1 MTGDE
6 VGNVVTGETMGE
18 IEDLT
23 RGPRYFK
30 NIDEVLPNFDPV
42 KEDISVNQWID
53 KIEEY
58 AEIYDWDDLAIRHF
72 GLSKLCGVARAWRDS
87 LPRQERKW
95 QDWCRLLRENFPC
108 QENRMA
114 ITLDAQNYK
123 RKSGQHIVEYFYEK
137 LARCNKAAMSEQ
149 ETIEWIVHGLNNNK
163 FRDHLGPLSR
173 YKRPSELLPDIKS
186 ASNYISD
193 TKDKVF
199 GKHFVSGNDKTN
211 TRGIPK
217 CYQCG
222 KEGHI
227 ARNCFSNKNKSV
239 TCFKCSKIGHYAKDC
254 GRFRETQSKSAVSS
268 SSTEGIK
275 VLQIGSDTHRK
286 YFKDALINGRPTK
299 CYIDLGSSCVTIRL
313 DLVEQMGYTYFE
325 TDLEPLVGYGQ
336 GVVKPIGMLTVDLTI
351 DDVTAK
357 VNAHV
362 VPNDSQLVPVLV
374 GHPYTEQ
381 PHVCIIS
388 TSDELMVRNGLSD
401 FFNVNEANDKKTHI
415 SSSKQVTIPSN
426 YLGHVSICSTVV
438 NETLCIEGGMRE
450 NGHVIPRCVIEVD
463 NEGKSALPVLN
474 LSNKPLVFKEGDRIT
489 RGEIS
494 KIAEVDGKR
503 EINDEPIS
511 YEDIHTD
518 LLEEDASVLLDMLNE
533 NKGLIA
539 KNLRQIGLTN
549 KIEMKIDLK
558 DETPV
563 YYRSYRMAITEKQ
576 QVKKIVEEL
585 KDADIIEDSNSPF
598 ASPVLLVK
606 KKTGDLRMCIDY
618 RALNKQTV
626 KDHYS
631 IPLIDDQLDRMCKM
645 KYFTS
650 LDLRSGYYQ
659 VPINKHC
666 RKKAAFVKTLLH
678 LGIDK
683 TLKPLKII
691 SDRGTA
697 FTSDCFKTFCD
708 LFGIQHVKIASSTPR
723 ANGQMERMNKII
735 TSCLATSVESEES
748 NDWDEKLF
756 QVQWAINSSVHS
768 VTKRSPN
775 EIVFSYKGF
784 GLEENPLTQEIIQ
797 LNSEIQFND
806 KAEEEEIQSLLRKN
820 QEKMKTQFD
829 KKRREPPTYSEK
841 DLVMVRCEAPSTGQ
855 SRKLTAKYRGPYEVV
870 KALDNDRYL
879 VQDIEGEQQSARIYK
894 GILPVDRLKLVPKSE

>member
-1 MTGDE
+1 MTTTAMATKIVRYLE
-6 VGNVVTGETMGE
+6 IPKISSNRLQCIVSVPKTKLTNFCQYRYEIMVVPAQELVLRLNGEE
-18 IEDLT
+18 
-23 RGPRYFK
+23 R
-30 NIDEVLPNFDPV
+30 NIL
-42 KEDISVNQWID
+42 ISALQ
-53 KIEEY
+53 EY
-58 AEIYDWDDLAIRHF
+58 Q
-72 GLSKLCGVARAWRDS
+72 SKLVKD
-87 LPRQERKW
+87 
-95 QDWCRLLRENFPC
+95 
-108 QENRMA
+108 
-114 ITLDAQNYK
+114 
-123 RKSGQHIVEYFYEK
+123 EYE
-137 LARCNKAAMSEQ
+137 
-149 ETIEWIVHGLNNNK
+149 
-163 FRDHLGPLSR
+163 
-173 YKRPSELLPDIKS
+173 
-186 ASNYISD
+186 
-193 TKDKVF
+193 
-199 GKHFVSGNDKTN
+199 
-211 TRGIPK
+211 
-217 CYQCG
+217 
-222 KEGHI
+222 
-227 ARNCFSNKNKSV
+227 
-239 TCFKCSKIGHYAKDC
+239 GHYAKDC

-438 NETLCIEGGMRE
+438 NETLCIEGGIRE

-474 LSNKPLVFKEGDRIT
+474 LSSKPLVFKEGDRIT
-489 RGEIS
+489 RGEIC

-533 NKGLIA
+533 NKG
-539 KNLRQIGLTN
+539 
-549 KIEMKIDLK
+549 
-558 DETPV
+558 
-563 YYRSYRMAITEKQ
+563 
-576 QVKKIVEEL
+576 
-585 KDADIIEDSNSPF
+585 
-598 ASPVLLVK
+598 
-606 KKTGDLRMCIDY
+606 
-618 RALNKQTV
+618 
-626 KDHYS
+626 
-631 IPLIDDQLDRMCKM
+631 
-645 KYFTS
+645 
-650 LDLRSGYYQ
+650 
-659 VPINKHC
+659 
-666 RKKAAFVKTLLH
+666 
-678 LGIDK
+678 
-683 TLKPLKII
+683 
-691 SDRGTA
+691 
-697 FTSDCFKTFCD
+697 
-708 LFGIQHVKIASSTPR
+708 
-723 ANGQMERMNKII
+723 
-735 TSCLATSVESEES
+735 
-748 NDWDEKLF
+748 
-756 QVQWAINSSVHS
+756 
-768 VTKRSPN
+768 
-775 EIVFSYKGF
+775 F

-806 KAEEEEIQSLLRKN
+806 EAEEEEIQSLLRKN

-841 DLVMVRCEAPSTGQ
+841 DLVMMNIESI
-855 SRKLTAKYRGPYEVV
+855 
-870 KALDNDRYL
+870 LDA
-879 VQDIEGEQQSARIYK
+879 VQMNVESILDAVQMNVESILDAVQMNIES
-894 GILPVDRLKLVPKSE
+894 ILG